1 MILITVLRALCEVVL
16 LFIKFLF
23 KAGLAFMV
31 VALFLAIISEAMG
44 DDK

>member
-1 MILITVLRALCEVVL
+1 MILITLLRALCEVVL

-23 KAGLAFMV
+23 KAVLVFMG
-31 VALFLAIISEAMG
+31 VALFLAIIGEAMG